1 MSAVLTKRESSG
13 GGQAAAN
20 PPAKLRRRRP
30 FANRPDSEHEMVLNR
45 IVFGALIFGY
55 LAISAWWSREG
66 AAQPLVISSLYLLGG
81 LGFLAHIIWRP
92 GSSPIRRVLAMVVDL
107 GTLSYVLYLGGE
119 VTAILYPIYLWVIF
133 GNGFRFGIPYLFGAV
148 AVSVT
153 GFTIVSLA
161 DGYWSDHPPLSIG
174 LLVGLIIIPA
184 YASTLIR
191 KLSRAKQ
198 EAEEANR
205 QKSLFLASVSHELRT
220 PLNAIIGLSDLL
232 KDTPLDSNQRG
243 MAETIQTAGSTL
255 LDHINDILDFSRL
268 EAGKMPTEVAA
279 FDLYALVRE
288 CVQMV
293 TAQAG
298 AKGLRA
304 GYHIDPLTPAR
315 VTGPRRHLQEIL
327 VNLAGNAVKFTRE
340 GYVHVDLRVVADE
353 GGRVRLRFAVTDTG
367 IGIAPAARERI
378 FESFTQADETIID
391 SFGGTGL
398 GLAIVKQL
406 VLLNGGEI
414 GVDSEPGAGS
424 VFWFEF
430 LVDAEAAQD
439 GAEAVRALTLAG
451 IPAPL
456 LLTRAPDAPAL
467 AAHLLERGV
476 TARIVATP
484 EEAAD
489 IAARDLSGD
498 RPAPALLIDVEYC
511 GLSPEEIAA
520 ACAPVESLRDHGAIL
535 LTPEPAEA
543 SIEARLGFATTIS
556 RYPEGRE
563 LAGALRVAAAPYLR
577 IVDGDDPR
585 GRPAAPALPPL
596 RVLVAEDNLTNQ
608 KVIGKILERAGH
620 SAVIADHGRAALD
633 LLLAERFDL
642 VLMDVN
648 MPEMNGVE
656 ATRAYCSA
664 VPEAD
669 RAPVI
674 ALTADV
680 TPEGRAACLEA
691 GMTACVAKPILPAR
705 LFAIMREALVAS
717 GRDLGDAGS
726 ATPAD
731 THEDPD
737 NAPAAP
743 RRVVDEETIARLEQL
758 GGASFRAE
766 VARAFLSDATT
777 ILRELQEALQ
787 RDDDEAF
794 RDLVHALRSSAANV
808 GAVAIF
814 EICLALRDIGPEEM
828 RLNGA
833 RHANE
838 LTANFEQA
846 RGVLE
851 QFAEAA

>member
-1 MSAVLTKRESSG
+1 MSAITTRRETPDLAKPAGKPATK
-13 GGQAAAN
+13 A
-20 PPAKLRRRRP
+20 RRRP

-55 LAISAWWSREG
+55 LALSAWWSREG

-92 GSSPIRRVLAMVVDL
+92 GSSPIRRVAAMIVDL

-153 GFTIVSLA
+153 GFTIVSLT
-161 DGYWSDHPPLSIG
+161 DSYWSEHPPLWIG
-174 LLVGLIIIPA
+174 LLVGLVLIPA

-268 EAGKMPTEVAA
+268 EAGKMPTEIAA
-279 FDLYALVRE
+279 FDLHALVRE
-288 CVQMV
+288 SVLMV

-298 AKGLRA
+298 AKGLHA
-304 GYHIDPLTPAR
+304 GYHIDPATPAR
-315 VTGPRRHLQEIL
+315 VKGPRRHLQEIL

-340 GYVHVDLRVVADE
+340 GYVHVDLRVVEDAQS
-353 GGRVRLRFAVTDTG
+353 RIRLRFAVTDTG

-430 LVDAEAAQD
+430 VVDPAAPSAAEDETAKAFAQ
-439 GAEAVRALTLAG
+439 

-456 LLTRAPDAPAL
+456 LLTRAADAPAL
-467 AAHLLERGV
+467 AAHFLEHGV
-476 TARIVATP
+476 AARLVGSP
-484 EEAAD
+484 GEAAE
-489 IAARDLSGD
+489 IAARDVAGD
-498 RPAPALLIDVEYC
+498 RPAPALIIDVEHC
-511 GLSPEEIAA
+511 GLAPEEIAA
-520 ACAPVESLRDHGAIL
+520 ACAAGEGLRDHAAIL
-535 LTPEPAEA
+535 MTPEPEEA
-543 SIEARLGFATTIS
+543 SIEARLGFATTIA
-556 RYPEGRE
+556 RYPEGAA
-563 LAGALRVAAAPYLR
+563 LAGALRVAATPYLR
-577 IVDGDDPR
+577 STDGEDAQ
-585 GRPAAPALPPL
+585 GRSAAPSLPPL

-608 KVIGKILERAGH
+608 KVIAKILERAGH
-620 SAVIADHGRAALD
+620 EPVIVDHGRAALER
-633 LLLAERFDL
+633 LLAERFDV

-656 ATRAYCSA
+656 ATRAYCEA
-664 VPEAD
+664 VPEAE

-680 TPEGRAACLEA
+680 TPEGRAACLDS
-691 GMTACVAKPILPAR
+691 GMAACVGKPILPAR
-705 LFAIMREALVAS
+705 LFAVVREVLVAS
-717 GRDLGDAGS
+717 GRDLPEVA
-726 ATPAD
+726 
-731 THEDPD
+731 
-737 NAPAAP
+737 AAP
-743 RRVVDEETIARLEQL
+743 EFDGAEREHERASAPRQAVDDETLSRLEQL
-758 GGASFRAE
+758 GGAGFRAE
-766 VARAFLSDATT
+766 VARAFLSDAKT
-777 ILRELQEALQ
+777 ILRELEEAVA

-814 EICLALRDIGPEEM
+814 EMCLALREIGAEDM
-828 RLNGA
+828 RLHGV
-833 RHANE
+833 RHARE
-838 LTANFEQA
+838 LTARFEEA

>member
-1 MSAVLTKRESSG
+1 MSAVATRQGSS
-13 GGQAAAN
+13 QAAAQGA
-20 PPAKLRRRRP
+20 PGGKPRRRRL

-66 AAQPLVISSLYLLGG
+66 AAQPLIISSLYLLGG
-81 LGFLAHIIWRP
+81 LGFLAHILWRP
-92 GSSPIRRVLAMVVDL
+92 GSSPARRVAAMIVDL

-191 KLSRAKQ
+191 KLSRAKR

-232 KDTPLDSNQRG
+232 KDTHLDSNQRG

-268 EAGKMPTEVAA
+268 EAGKMPTEAA
-279 FDLYALVRE
+279 PFDLHALVRE
-288 CVQMV
+288 CVLMV

-298 AKGLRA
+298 AKGLHA
-304 GYHIDPLTPAR
+304 GYHIDAATPAR
-315 VTGPRRHLQEIL
+315 VVGPRRHLQEIL

-340 GYVHVDLRVVADE
+340 GYVHVDLRVIEDPQS
-353 GGRVRLRFAVTDTG
+353 RIRLRFSVTDTG

-406 VLLNGGEI
+406 VELNGGEI

-430 LVDAEAAQD
+430 VVDAAAPEETEAG
-439 GAEAVRALTLAG
+439 GALAR

-456 LLTRAPDAPAL
+456 LLTRAPDAQAL
-467 AAHLLERGV
+467 AAHLLAHGV
-476 TARIVATP
+476 AARIVESPA
-484 EEAAD
+484 EAAE
-489 IAARDLSGD
+489 IASRDMAGD
-498 RPAPALLIDVEYC
+498 RPAPALIVDVEDC
-511 GLSPEEIAA
+511 GLTAEEIAEA
-520 ACAPVESLRDHGAIL
+520 VRPGEGLRDHGAIL
-535 LTPEPAEA
+535 MTSEPGDA
-543 SIEARLGFATTIS
+543 SIESRLGFATTVG
-556 RYPEGRE
+556 RFPEAGE
-563 LAGALRVAAAPYLR
+563 IAGALRVAAAPYLR
-577 IVDGDDPR
+577 GPEGEEAG
-585 GRPAAPALPPL
+585 GRPKAPSLPPL

-620 SAVIADHGRAALD
+620 EPVIVDHGRAALER
-633 LLLAERFDL
+633 LLAERFDI

-656 ATRAYCSA
+656 ATRAYCET
-664 VPEAD
+664 VPEGE
-669 RAPVI
+669 RAPVV

-680 TPEGRAACLEA
+680 TPEGRAACIEA
-691 GMTACVAKPILPAR
+691 GMAACVGKPILPAR
-705 LFAIMREALVAS
+705 LFAVIRDVLVEG
-717 GRDLGDAGS
+717 GRDLDAEEAAVAAQRPAGGDARPH
-726 ATPAD
+726 A
-731 THEDPD
+731 
-737 NAPAAP
+737 
-743 RRVVDEETIARLEQL
+743 VVDEETLSRLEQL
-758 GGASFRAE
+758 GGAGFRAE
-766 VARAFLSDATT
+766 VARAFLGDATT
-777 ILRELQEALQ
+777 ILRELQEAVD

-814 EICLALRDIGPEEM
+814 EMCLALREIDSEEM
-828 RLNGA
+828 RRDGV
-833 RHANE
+833 RHARE
-838 LTANFEQA
+838 LRARFEEA
-846 RGVLE
+846 RALLE
-851 QFAEAA
+851 PLAEAA